1 MSGMHSWSFRNIRW
15 KPCKSPLCTISKYVP
30 KLTILQVFMENWYPF
45 FGPFFC
51 LNLTKMFSKLMFGHG
66 KLIMRTYFTHV
77 AITDQNWF
85 YFFTPIT
92 LRIAHSALVSQLRRE
107 DLYLLL
113 FSFGLMHQCLKG
125 AIPSRKCSIKAHT
138 KWRNSVHILT

>member
-1 MSGMHSWSFRNIRW
+1 MLRHNSKCPACVAEALEVFGESPANPHHVQLVNMCLNWLYYKFLW
-15 KPCKSPLCTISKYVP
+15 KI
-30 KLTILQVFMENWYPF
+30 
-45 FGPFFC
+45 FGPFFF

-92 LRIAHSALVSQLRRE
+92 LRIAHSALISE
-107 DLYLLL
+107 
-113 FSFGLMHQCLKG
+113 FHTMCLN
-125 AIPSRKCSIKAHT
+125 IKFC
-138 KWRNSVHILT
+138 